1 MASPPLSPPPPSP
14 PPPPR
19 RSKRQRHEEPEYIPQ
34 PSPQPKR
41 RKTSLST
48 EQPTQ
53 PAPSARKPKKPSP
66 PRRLEDLPRIA
77 PSQEPTPIASP
88 FGHRQ
93 LNREY
98 ERSIH
103 WSFMDTPLY
112 QNESVKDA
120 CHMNRAAGMHS
131 EKNWE
136 KAGGMAFVRCFRLPG
151 HDLGAAEGPYLGG
164 SKTAAR
170 VCVTPVVQ
178 DLWVG
183 KRTQVSWDDQVSM
196 LPSTTKRGKAASTL
210 KARRAAEFLRV
221 NKGEEEKEFYLWW
234 EESRGI
240 RVNGILVLGED
251 DGEIAVGP
259 LPDFAVIQVEDAIIF
274 FWKNEAAL
282 EFTPLSVE
290 TDETRIKEMQAEE
303 EAKRQAA
310 EEAKAAEEARRQEE
324 ERIAE
329 EQLDEDL
336 LGENNQESGSQA
348 LPEEGT
354 QQSVN
359 NPPEL
364 TEEEKEERRFRW
376 RVYWE
381 QGVRDHERRR
391 NQHQPTGCR
400 QIGGSEDLLD
410 DEVILC
416 IATVWDAVVT
426 KLKRPFAFSDDYV
439 YQLVRSGFEDAK
451 GFREKVF
458 AAVHGPKDLLIPMLM
473 DGQLISPPNSAGFP
487 PGQNP
492 NKEKDPDKQTSKPPK
507 AVGDNQSKYVGGGGH
522 TLLTIAQLIRKDA
535 IAGDQVRMIV
545 MDSRPGTKSD
555 ERISNNVSKTVRR
568 IGWLGMDREGYQ
580 SENRDAP
587 PRVTQTHKIPVPHQ
601 VSVNSCGIHTILNAW
616 GYMLELPALNDT
628 KRSVSSRHTTEEQLA
643 EEESRFIE
651 DVIKMFNLALAGHMD
666 LHTIRAFF
674 NYYGFCQLQDPTS
687 STERQEKIT
696 TTMMNGSIL
705 HEILDRQRTSEMV
718 DGATPTRY
726 RFPESAV
733 RAIIDVAPGY
743 RYWQAVQ
750 LLDSADGDVHKA
762 VALALDDS

>member
-1 MASPPLSPPPPSP
+1 PSKEGT
-14 PPPPR
+14 R

-34 PSPQPKR
+34 VSPQPKR
-41 RKTSLST
+41 RKTSPPT

-53 PAPSARKPKKPSP
+53 PAPSAGKPKKPSA

-88 FGHRQ
+88 FGHQR
-93 LNREY
+93 LNRDY
-98 ERSIH
+98 ERNLH

-112 QNESVKDA
+112 KNGSVKDA
-120 CHMNRAAGMHS
+120 CHMNRAAGMPF
-131 EKNWE
+131 EKNWK
-136 KAGGMAFVRCFRLPG
+136 KAGGVAFVRCFRLPG
-151 HDLGAAEGPYLGG
+151 HDLGAGEGQYLEG

-183 KRTQVSWDDQVSM
+183 KRAQVSWDNQVSM

-210 KARRAAEFLRV
+210 KARRAAEFFRV
-221 NKGEEEKEFYLWW
+221 GEGEEEKEFYLWW
-234 EESRGI
+234 EDSRGI

-251 DGEIAVGP
+251 DSEIAVGP
-259 LPDFAVIQVEDAIIF
+259 LPDFAVIQIEDTIIF

-282 EFTPLSVE
+282 DFTPPSIE

-310 EEAKAAEEARRQEE
+310 EEAKKKESEAKAAEEAKRQED

-348 LPEEGT
+348 LADQGT

-364 TEEEKEERRFRW
+364 TEEEQEKRRLRW
-376 RVYWE
+376 QAYWE
-381 QGVRDHERRR
+381 HGVRNHERRR
-391 NQHQPTGCR
+391 NQHQSTGCQ
-400 QIGGSEDLLD
+400 QIGGSENLLN
-410 DEVILC
+410 EEIVLC

-426 KLKRPFAFSDDYV
+426 KLKRPFAFNEDNA
-439 YQLVRSGFEDAK
+439 YQLVRSSFEDAK
-451 GFREKVF
+451 GFRDKVV
-458 AAVHGPKDLLIPMLM
+458 AAVHGPNDLVIPILM
-473 DGQLISPPNSAGFP
+473 DGHYISPPNSAGFP

-492 NKEKDPDKQTSKPPK
+492 NKEEDPNEEEDPNKQTSEPPK
-507 AVGDNQSKYVGGGGH
+507 AVGSDGH
-522 TLLTIAQLIRKDA
+522 IMLAIAQLIRKDA
-535 IAGDQVRMIV
+535 NAGDQVRMIV

-580 SENRDAP
+580 SENRDTP
-587 PRVTQTHKIPVPHQ
+587 PRVTQTHRIPVPHQ
-601 VSVNSCGIHTILNAW
+601 VSVNCCGIHTILNAW
-616 GYMLELPALNDT
+616 GYMLRLPALNDV
-628 KRSVSSRHTTEEQLA
+628 KRSVSSQYTTEEQLA
-643 EEESRFIE
+643 EEEWRFIE
-651 DVIKMFNLALAGHMD
+651 DATKMINLALAGHMD
-666 LHTIRAFF
+666 LHTIQAFF

-687 STERQEKIT
+687 STEKQENIT

-705 HEILDRQRTSEMV
+705 LEILDRQRTIEMV
-718 DGATPTRY
+718 GGATPTRNQ
-726 RFPESAV
+726 FPESAV

-743 RYWQAVQ
+743 RYSQAVQ
-750 LLDSADGDVHKA
+750 LLDSADGDANKA
-762 VALALDDS
+762 VELALYDS